1 MARLAS
7 IAASCSVFGLRW
19 TTIPLAPYDSSSKT
33 ILDAKTRRCWGLWPF
48 SKLVRAIR
56 LHARIS
62 GDANASSVAEK
73 HKLFKISLFFKS
85 GHYAP
90 PI

>member
-19 TTIPLAPYDSSSKT
+19 STIPLDPYDSSSKT
-33 ILDAKTRRCWGLWPF
+33 IPDEKTRRCRGLWPY
-48 SKLVRAIR
+48 SRLVRAIR
-56 LHARIS
+56 LYARIG

-85 GHYAP
+85 GHSAP

>member
-1 MARLAS
+1 MARLSS

-19 TTIPLAPYDSSSKT
+19 ATIPLVPYQSSSKT
-33 ILDAKTRRCWGLWPF
+33 MPDAKTRRCWGLWPY

-62 GDANASSVAEK
+62 GDAKASSVAEK
-73 HKLFKISLFFKS
+73 HKLFKISLSLKS

-90 PI
+90 PL